1 MDFMRTGHLDTWQ
14 THATAWALSLSGIT
28 SKASTPPPI
37 VFPPFPLPLHTPLS
51 PPPPPPPPP
60 PPHGPPRVQ
69 RRRCF
74 RFPRPRWDSD
84 DCNDDDDDDDDDD
97 DNGGGGG
104 WGFVKRSR
112 PGSASPSLVPMHHVW
127 VLNNSEGYGDL
138 SAFALRHPPL
148 PPPPLPAPPRIPV
161 GSPESSQTIG
171 TATVASR
178 ILQQQQARPSV
189 IVCAPASSRD
199 SRSRRAQPAPG
210 GTPTAPRNGGMDEHE
225 GRPGGVGRP
234 GWQRALPLPPPPQ
247 SPPQSPPAPQSSPPA
262 VDLTAPM
269 ARATSIAGSVDDHFR
284 QSLGDLWLQIKA
296 TESASPPTSASPIIS
311 ASPLTSLSPPASV

>member
-1 MDFMRTGHLDTWQ
+1 
-14 THATAWALSLSGIT
+14 
-28 SKASTPPPI
+28 
-37 VFPPFPLPLHTPLS
+37 
-51 PPPPPPPPP
+51 
-60 PPHGPPRVQ
+60 
-69 RRRCF
+69 
-74 RFPRPRWDSD
+74 
-84 DCNDDDDDDDDDD
+84 
-97 DNGGGGG
+97 
-104 WGFVKRSR
+104 
-112 PGSASPSLVPMHHVW
+112 MHHVW
-127 VLNNSEGYGDL
+127 VLNNSESYGDL

-148 PPPPLPAPPRIPV
+148 LPPPLPAPPRIPV

-171 TATVASR
+171 TTTVASR
-178 ILQQQQARPSV
+178 ILQEQQQQQARPSV
-189 IVCAPASSRD
+189 IVCAPASSSD
-199 SRSRRAQPAPG
+199 SRSRRAQPGPG
-210 GTPTAPRNGGMDEHE
+210 GTQTAPRNGGMDERE

-234 GWQRALPLPPPPQ
+234 GWQRALPLPPPPPQ